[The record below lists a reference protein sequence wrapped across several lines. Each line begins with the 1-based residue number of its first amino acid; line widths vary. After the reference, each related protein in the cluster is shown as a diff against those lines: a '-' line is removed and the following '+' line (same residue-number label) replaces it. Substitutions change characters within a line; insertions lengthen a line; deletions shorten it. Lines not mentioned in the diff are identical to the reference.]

1 MGGNLG
7 KRRLQPAAMIRSSSG
22 SSSNQT
28 ATTQN
33 YATADYA
40 YDYAVL
46 FDCGATKNLRVDLT
60 IVPRIQRGGLT
71 APGTALLCQ
80 PGSAAQGLQ
89 FMHNDAPALSA
100 SSGACPAFP
109 RRAAAAGRILDSA
122 TFSGLHP
129 EESDWVAARLA
140 KTRARMAAFIQQNLP
155 PSPIP
160 APAVSVNGSRA
171 ELRLAIAVSGGG
183 KRSLFNA
190 AGVLSGL
197 SRAGVVDLATW
208 TAGASGGAWL
218 LGGVYSSSLGK
229 TALVDP
235 ATYVSGRMAD
245 IARSVFDG
253 TFQANAV
260 MTNFGSPGLT
270 LPVAPFAATT
280 TAAATTDKVLCQSEL
295 KFQSPAVPASQTG
308 APALAEYWARAL
320 GYQLLAAPEGG
331 SGLTFSGLAR
341 DSLLAA
347 YNAPLPL
354 LQLQQNL
361 GDGANS
367 SRFRLFEVSPF
378 DVSVHQGDL
387 HVSFPTA
394 LWGTDP
400 ADSAKRCASNADQ
413 LSSFLGISS
422 WMFPAANEIA
432 GGTLK
437 TLVCGEAGSAC
448 QPVPVNNPFLGHTGP
463 SRQAAGA
470 ADLFTSAQVNLI
482 DGATQWNNPL
492 WEFVTPTRRA
502 EVAIVVDSS
511 GWTDAPPVSTDPAGT
526 CSADT
531 ASCTPQAYDAGMPG
545 RCCNTCSPLLDFS
558 CWPTADP
565 MDNDLFSLPRF
576 SPEHTLPTAW
586 PSSST
591 DAARLQRT
599 ITEITFFG
607 CAEPNKTAIAYVPNR
622 AVSSSKSGFIAL
634 RNALELNAAYGL
646 NAAPLPAN
654 DLNDVVKNGQD
665 QVASPAL
672 KGCLA
677 CLFHASLPDQN
688 RATYWQSSARCK
700 ACFDQYCFTG

>member
-1 MGGNLG
+1 M
-7 KRRLQPAAMIRSSSG
+7 
-22 SSSNQT
+22 
-28 ATTQN
+28 
-33 YATADYA
+33 
-40 YDYAVL
+40 L
-46 FDCGATKNLRVDLT
+46 FDCGASKNLRVDLT
-60 IVPRIQRGGLT
+60 IVPRINRGGVA
-71 APGTALLCQ
+71 APGAALLCQ

-89 FMHNDAPALSA
+89 HMPNDAPAISA

-109 RRAAAAGRILDSA
+109 RRAAAASGSRVLDSS
-122 TFSGLHP
+122 TFAGLHP
-129 EESDWVAARLA
+129 EESNWVAARLA
-140 KTRARMAAFIQQNLP
+140 KTRARMASFIEQNLP
-155 PSPIP
+155 PSPAP
-160 APAVSVNGSRA
+160 APAVSVDAGRA

-197 SRAGVVDLATW
+197 SRAGVLDLATW

-218 LGGVYSSSLGK
+218 LGGVYTSSLGK
-229 TALVDP
+229 TGLVDP
-235 ATYVSGRMAD
+235 ATYVLGRMAD
-245 IARSVFDG
+245 LSRSVFDG
-253 TFQANAV
+253 TFRANEV
-260 MTNFGSPGLT
+260 LTNFGTPGLT
-270 LPVAPFAATT
+270 LPVAPFAATA
-280 TAAATTDKVLCQSEL
+280 TAAATTDKILCQAEL

-308 APALAEYWARAL
+308 TPAMAEYWARAL

-347 YNAPLPL
+347 HNAPLPL

-361 GDGANS
+361 GDGSNS
-367 SRFRLFEVSPF
+367 SRFRLWEVSPF
-378 DVSVHQGDL
+378 DVSVHQGDV
-387 HVSFPTA
+387 HVSYPTA

-400 ADSAKRCASNADQ
+400 ADPGKRCVSNADQ

-422 WMFPAANEIA
+422 WIFPAANEVA

-448 QPVPVNNPFLGHTGP
+448 QPVPLNNPFLGHSGP

-470 ADLFTSAQVNLI
+470 EDLFASAQVNLV

-492 WEFVTPTRRA
+492 WEFVTPTRQA
-502 EVAIVVDSS
+502 DVAIVVDSS
-511 GWTDAPPVSTDPAGT
+511 GWTDAPPISTDPAGT
-526 CSADT
+526 CAADA
-531 ASCTPQAYDAGMPG
+531 ASCGPQAYYAATPGG
-545 RCCNTCSPLLDFS
+545 RCCDTCSPLLDFS

-565 MDNDLFSLPRF
+565 ADNDLFSLPRF
-576 SPEHTLPTAW
+576 SPEHTLPRAW

-591 DAARLQRT
+591 DEARLQRT

-607 CAEPNKTAIAYVPNR
+607 CTEPNKTAIVYVPNR
-622 AVSSSKSGFIAL
+622 AVSSAKSGFIAL

-646 NAAPLPAN
+646 DAAPLGSA

-665 QVASPAL
+665 QVGAPAL

-677 CLFHASLPDQN
+677 CLFHASLRDQN
-688 RATYWQSSARCK
+688 RATYWETSPRCR
-700 ACFDQYCFTG
+700 ACFDRYCFAG